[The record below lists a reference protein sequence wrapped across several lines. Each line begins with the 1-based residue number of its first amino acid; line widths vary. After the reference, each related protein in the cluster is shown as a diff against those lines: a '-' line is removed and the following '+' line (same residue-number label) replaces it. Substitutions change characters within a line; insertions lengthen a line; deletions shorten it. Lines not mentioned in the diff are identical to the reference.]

1 MKPIRVA
8 LLCDYLEER
17 WPSMDLTAEMIQLH
31 LERHHAGDVAVTR
44 ICPSFQH
51 RFSRIPKVGF
61 NLDRLINRYW
71 EYPRG
76 LSRIR
81 RKQEFDVY
89 HLVDHSYGQ
98 LIHRLPAERTV
109 VTCHDLDTFRCL
121 LEPGLERRP
130 AWFRALTRHT
140 LAGFQKGAVF
150 ACNSEAT
157 RQEILRH
164 GLVRPERVRTV
175 TLGISP
181 EFTPGLDP
189 IGDAMAVRLLGP
201 REDPGAVEILHVGSC
216 IPRKRIDVLLRV
228 FAGIRAV
235 YPQARLIRVGSG
247 FRPDQERLADSLGI
261 RGAIT
266 QVSQVDRVSLAA
278 IYRRA
283 DVVLQPS
290 ESEGFGLPVV
300 EALGCGVPVVASDLP
315 VLREVSENL
324 ALYCPVGEVS
334 TWVATALGVL
344 GHSGGRSWWVD
355 RTRVLRQEYDWSRH
369 VSDLVVIYRQ
379 LVG

>member
-8 LLCDYLEER
+8 LLCDYPEER

-31 LERHHAGDVAVTR
+31 LELHHTSEVAVTR
-44 ICPSFQH
+44 ICPPFRR
-51 RFSRIPKVGF
+51 RFSRIPRVGF
-61 NLDRLINRYW
+61 NIDRLVNRYW
-71 EYPRG
+71 EYPKF
-76 LSRIR
+76 LSRLGR
-81 RKQEFDVY
+81 VQEFDVY

-98 LIHRLPAERTV
+98 LIHRLPGERTV
-109 VTCHDLDTFRCL
+109 VTWHDLDTFRCL
-121 LEPGLERRP
+121 LEPKLEPRP

-140 LAGFQKGAVF
+140 LAGLQRGAVF

-157 RQEILRH
+157 RREILRYR
-164 GLVRPERVRTV
+164 LVDPERVRTV

-181 EFTPGLDP
+181 EFTPEPELV
-189 IGDAMAVRLLGP
+189 GDARAEQLLGP
-201 REDPGAVEILHVGSC
+201 KDPGMVEILHVGSC

-228 FAGIRAV
+228 FAGIQAV

-261 RGAIT
+261 RGAIA
-266 QVSQVDRVSLAA
+266 QISQADRVSLAA

-300 EALGCGVPVVASDLP
+300 EALGCGAPVVASDLP

-324 ALYCPVGEVS
+324 ALFCPVGEVS
-334 TWVATALGVL
+334 AWVETALGVL
-344 GHSGGRSWWVD
+344 RDSGGRSGWVD
-355 RTRVLRQEYDWSRH
+355 RTRALRQKYDWDRH
-369 VSDLVVIYRQ
+369 SSDLVYIYRQ
-379 LVG
+379 LLG